1 MKDAKRSQ
9 QIFDILKKETK
20 PDESMYDALIQ
31 AYFNI
36 REVEKAVDVCKQMLK
51 QGIIPTIITLKT
63 MVRGFA
69 KNGFVEQA
77 REMLNK
83 FVQSGKADSLA
94 FLYNVVI
101 DGYFRVGQLEEAEN
115 LFHEMKSSSRV
126 SPDTVTY
133 NTMINGFAL
142 NRETKKARKYYLM
155 MKKDGIYPDESTF
168 KILQLHKL
176 KITKSS
182 KKTVEKSDRV
192 ITKK

>member
-1 MKDAKRSQ
+1 
-9 QIFDILKKETK
+9 LKKETK

-115 LFHEMKSSSRV
+115 LFHEMKSS
-126 SPDTVTY
+126 
-133 NTMINGFAL
+133 
-142 NRETKKARKYYLM
+142 
-155 MKKDGIYPDESTF
+155 
-168 KILQLHKL
+168 
-176 KITKSS
+176 
-182 KKTVEKSDRV
+182 
-192 ITKK
+192 